1 MSILR
6 KIFAVVIA
14 MIFTGIVVG
23 AVQKL
28 GQNIYPLPVG
38 ADPENPEDINT
49 LFPRFLNE
57 RFNEI
62 IWVSSVANRI
72 RATEQHL
79 EQNIRYGFT
88 Q

>member
-14 MIFTGIVVG
+14 MIVTGIVVG

-38 ADPENPEDINT
+38 ADPENPEDIKNYIENAPFIT
-49 LFPRFLNE
+49 LFFVIISLSSICF
-57 RFNEI
+57 FNCLYI
-62 IWVSSVANRI
+62 LSSNNCSR
-72 RATEQHL
+72 
-79 EQNIRYGFT
+79 
-88 Q
+88 